1 MSTVDPRHERLEEL
15 IAMDA
20 VAGLEPDD
28 RRDLAAMLAEHGPD
42 CAGCAE
48 LFASYGEAAATLAFS
63 LEPRQ
68 PSGGAEARLI
78 AAARARDLET
88 PSDAEGAAAARPS
101 LSLIASDDDATD
113 AGRRAVAT
121 EPGRRRERRIG
132 RWIAAAAVAA
142 ALAVGMVAGFVAAPR
157 APNGTTDF
165 LSFAAQPGTRFAA
178 FPTTNG
184 ESLTVAYRPGET
196 QAWVFGSGLT
206 KPDGGRTYELWW
218 GPEGSPLGQMHA
230 AGTFV
235 PIHGDVVA
243 PVTIGSSDPGTVLG
257 VTVEPPGGS
266 PEPTTQPV
274 FVTSV

>member
-15 IAMDA
+15 IAVDA
-20 VAGLEPDD
+20 MAGLEPED
-28 RRDLAAMLAEHGPD
+28 RRDLEALLAEHGPD
-42 CAGCAE
+42 CPGCAE
-48 LFASYGEAAATLAFS
+48 LFASYGEAAATLAFT
-63 LEPRQ
+63 LDPIEP
-68 PSGGAEARLI
+68 SAGAQARLL
-78 AAARARDLET
+78 AAARAREPET
-88 PSDAEGAAAARPS
+88 PNDAEATAAPGPRPAAAGPR
-101 LSLIASDDDATD
+101 
-113 AGRRAVAT
+113 
-121 EPGRRRERRIG
+121 RRRERHVG

-165 LSFAAQPGTRFAA
+165 LAFAARPGTRFAA
-178 FPTTNG
+178 FPTTDG
-184 ESLTVAYRPGET
+184 QRLTVAYRPGET

-218 GPEGSPLGQMHA
+218 GPEGSPLGQMQA

-243 PVTIGSSDPGTVLG
+243 PVTIGSSDPGTLLG